1 MWDGTLINDSLL
13 TTFLMSIT
21 SRQNYKIK
29 HLNTY
34 LIYRF

>member
-1 MWDGTLINDSLL
+1 MWVGNLINDAFL
-13 TTFLMSIT
+13 TTFLRPTID
-21 SRQNYKIK
+21 RQNYKIK